1 CVAVGERLARESLAD
16 SDALLAELDLEEGM
30 TLRRA
35 GRFEL
40 ARERLRA
47 AAESFGILRDDHR
60 AAESHDA
67 LGATLYNLGWLAES
81 MTEYTIAQRR
91 WRLLAEPEAQI
102 ATMNNMAVV
111 QHMLGEMETARDA
124 FKAVIERARALSQR
138 RYEAYGTEGLA
149 AVDRDLGL
157 LESAIPL
164 YTIAI
169 HEAQEVDDPALIMA
183 ATYGLAMCYRERGD
197 HAHARAL
204 LDHGLRSAEQSGALM
219 QQARFGNGVGAT
231 LISEQAYPEAIAALE
246 LALERAESSG
256 ARREATLGHFL
267 LAVACYYGRRR
278 TRATEELARVHALT
292 RSWATTS
299 SSSSRRDR
307 RRRCWSTRRRGASV
321 ASTSATLPTA
331 CDARRLRP
339 RRPRASSGCGR
350 RRSVARA

>member
-1 CVAVGERLARESLAD
+1 MLFRS
-16 SDALLAELDLEEGM
+16 EEGR

-35 GRFEL
+35 GRLEP

-47 AAESFGILRDDHR
+47 AADAFSALYDDHR
-60 AAESHDA
+60 AAEAHDA

-81 MTEYTIAQRR
+81 MAEYTIAQRG

-111 QHMLGEMETARDA
+111 QHMLGEMDTARDA

-183 ATYGLAMCYRERGD
+183 ATYGLAMCYRDRGD
-197 HAHARAL
+197 HGARNEPHNHPVRVGTATQQHTSKQRPEDRPDATGRHGGTRTRPTTCKGIL
-204 LDHGLRSAEQSGALM
+204 LG
-219 QQARFGNGVGAT
+219 GNPVERVVGAQQQ
-231 LISEQAYPEAIAALE
+231 EP
-246 LALERAESSG
+246 
-256 ARREATLGHFL
+256 
-267 LAVACYYGRRR
+267 
-278 TRATEELARVHALT
+278 
-292 RSWATTS
+292 
-299 SSSSRRDR
+299 RD
-307 RRRCWSTRRRGASV
+307 
-321 ASTSATLPTA
+321 PK
-331 CDARRLRP
+331 
-339 RRPRASSGCGR
+339 
-350 RRSVARA
+350 